1 MKILKVALGLLAAA
15 AVVPYRVEVSK
26 ENEEDVASKVTV
38 KSLLYTV
45 EAEPKRDEN
54 GAVIND
60 HDVSIVIPSDA
71 FKKVV
76 SVVSEKVSGLV
87 QMVKTTIA
95 SATEGEGEEVPA
107 EEITVEVP
115 AEEIAE

>member
-71 FKKVV
+71 LKKVV
-76 SVVSEKVSGLV
+76 SVVSEKVSALIE
-87 QMVKTTIA
+87 MVKP
-95 SATEGEGEEVPA
+95 SEVPVEEVPA
-107 EEITVEVP
+107 EEITIEVP
-115 AEEIAE
+115 VEETAE

>member
-15 AVVPYRVEVSK
+15 AVIPYRVEVSK

-60 HDVSIVIPSDA
+60 HDVSIVIPSEA
-71 FKKVV
+71 LKKVV
-76 SVVSEKVSGLV
+76 SVVSEKVSSLV
-87 QMVKTTIA
+87 AMVKSHEA
-95 SATEGEGEEVPA
+95 PVEEVPA
-107 EEITVEVP
+107 EEITIEVP
-115 AEEIAE
+115 AEEVTE

>member
-1 MKILKVALGLLAAA
+1 MKVLKVALGLLAAA
-15 AVVPYRVEVSK
+15 AVVPYQVKVTK
-26 ENEEDVASKVTV
+26 ENEDDVASKVTV

-71 FKKVV
+71 MKKVI
-76 SVVSEKVSGLV
+76 SVVSEKVSALLAKV
-87 QMVKTTIA
+87 RPC
-95 SATEGEGEEVPA
+95 EGCPEEVPA
-107 EEITVEVP
+107 EEITIEVP
-115 AEEIAE
+115 AEEVAE

>member
-1 MKILKVALGLLAAA
+1 MKVLKVALGLLAAA
-15 AVVPYRVEVSK
+15 AVVPYQVKVTK
-26 ENEEDVASKVTV
+26 ENEDDVASKVTV

-71 FKKVV
+71 VKKVI
-76 SVVSEKVSGLV
+76 SVVSEKVSALLAKV
-87 QMVKTTIA
+87 RPC
-95 SATEGEGEEVPA
+95 EGCAEEVPA
-107 EEITVEVP
+107 EEITIEVP
-115 AEEIAE
+115 AEEVAE

>member
-1 MKILKVALGLLAAA
+1 MKVLKVALGLLAAA
-15 AVVPYRVEVSK
+15 AVVPYQVKVTK
-26 ENEEDVASKVTV
+26 ENEDDVASKVTV

-71 FKKVV
+71 MKKVI
-76 SVVSEKVSGLV
+76 SVVSEKVSAL
-87 QMVKTTIA
+87 IA
-95 SATEGEGEEVPA
+95 KVRPCGGCPEEVPA
-107 EEITVEVP
+107 EEITIEVP
-115 AEEIAE
+115 AEEVAE